1 MLSEPQYPNQPW
13 GKAVEKAVQL
23 WQNKSLSVD
32 SLSTWTWHFGILVF
46 AHIDICQKINKPYLR
61 LENKAAI
68 KQGRYQYI
76 RKWYYIWQYVYKN
89 TIKSN
94 ENRSPLCQ
102 TYRLIFVENF
112 TDSQDR
118 HTGVFDWLIH
128 GVKHH
133 KENQLQSL
141 ELLCG
146 ML

>member
-1 MLSEPQYPNQPW
+1 MTPQKGLFARRNLFQVQKHPSHSTKMQEI
-13 GKAVEKAVQL
+13 AVIR
-23 WQNKSLSVD
+23 N
-32 SLSTWTWHFGILVF
+32 I
-46 AHIDICQKINKPYLR
+46 PYFLPVV
-61 LENKAAI
+61 
-68 KQGRYQYI
+68 YQYI
-76 RKWYYIWQYVYKN
+76 RKWYYIWQYIYKN

-128 GVKHH
+128 GAKHH